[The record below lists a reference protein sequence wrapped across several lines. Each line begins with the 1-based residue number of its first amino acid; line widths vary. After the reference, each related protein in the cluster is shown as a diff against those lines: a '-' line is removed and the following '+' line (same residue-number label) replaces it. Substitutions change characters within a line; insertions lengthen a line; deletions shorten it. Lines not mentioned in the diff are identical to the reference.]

1 MNAQNGTTT
10 TPQPTQAQR
19 DVDQL
24 WAKLEAKDLIP
35 DGYGIRK
42 RENKRRPS
50 SLSPLSSPSFVW
62 MLVSVAPTAA
72 WSMSGVL
79 SMDTVSDYSWNVG
92 KQSACT
98 RRPRRRV
105 RMLGTPR
112 QMPRHLNILVGGVL
126 ADVSIHITVEQA
138 SIGHAL
144 DRFNILRVE
153 DSRWIKPNAAC
164 RRRCQCWRSMPFNS
178 MERHPSAQTTR
189 KQYLATVP
197 LAGARN
203 GVGLVPNFLH
213 RARSTYDVF
222 ACLPARLASGFMRFR
237 CSFAHVGAR
246 VDLLARCPMPPDDP
260 ELCAPMASVT
270 HTHPCN
276 TKPRKD
282 PTASTFKSGAVIIH
296 GEQYTSTATVD
307 PAASLSLAPTRESLT
322 TQHRPIT
329 ATKSLTTTQAT
340 ALPFSLL
347 PAAAIASSPTPP
359 SANVQF
365 RPPPA
370 TPSARSRAVHGH
382 RTASSEPAWT
392 HVNSAPPGTR
402 LNRQPN
408 HAWCRPQCAP
418 LRHRATISSNQP
430 QHTEYS
436 KPTATHLAKP
446 PLLLDM
452 AVDVSPPIL
461 VFCDVQPPRPKLT
474 LVDPSP
480 IHMSHKDVRLD
491 SAVIHE
497 KRTSGI
503 VFVIFL
509 VSTYIWPITNGDI
522 LESLGVMHLKISK
535 DYTYLL
541 CPT

>member
-329 ATKSLTTTQAT
+329 GYCPALLATPCGRDCFVSHSTVGERPVSAT
-340 ALPFSLL
+340 ACHTLR
-347 PAAAIASSPTPP
+347 AITRNPWPSYRKLGASVDCALGLFAPSSP
-359 SANVQF
+359 VQ
-365 RPPPA
+365 A
-370 TPSARSRAVHGH
+370 VLTPSK
-382 RTASSEPAWT
+382 
-392 HVNSAPPGTR
+392 
-402 LNRQPN
+402 L
-408 HAWCRPQCAP
+408 
-418 LRHRATISSNQP
+418 ATISSNQP

-522 LESLGVMHLKISK
+522 LESLESCI
-535 DYTYLL
+535 
-541 CPT
+541 